1 MLIALEKDCRNQ
13 DAGFRNLSSIF
24 IQAQKEEQRKEL
36 ERQKNQTTKIDSNWN
51 EEHKV
56 RSSNTRQSKPQI
68 NLTHRELRNNKQSS
82 ILPYKNNDAQAQKK
96 NENMFNKTNA
106 FHQSLDKGTLNYAKV
121 KNSKLSSQQKPSQ
134 PYNDYYSVKT

>member
-1 MLIALEKDCRNQ
+1 MTIDKSPSAMNKKMSNQSSQVEKSPAQKKDNQNKKPAFPLPQRDSRSQMLIALEKDCRNQ

-68 NLTHRELRNNKQSS
+68 NLTHRELRNNK
-82 ILPYKNNDAQAQKK
+82 
-96 NENMFNKTNA
+96 
-106 FHQSLDKGTLNYAKV
+106 
-121 KNSKLSSQQKPSQ
+121 
-134 PYNDYYSVKT
+134 